1 MPPTATS
8 DRERCRNLLFMTRPA
23 LWPAWPFLPLMRRRP
38 GREEECGLLYDA
50 FSMSCKTGLSATV
63 YLVNLFC
70 VPSDENAL
78 LALPRETYDLPEEVY
93 DAHWRV
99 D

>member
-1 MPPTATS
+1 MPPSATAER
-8 DRERCRNLLFMTRPA
+8 DRARNLLFMTRPA

-38 GREEECGLLYDA
+38 GQEEECGLLYDA
-50 FSMSCKTGLSATV
+50 FNLSGKTGLSATV

-70 VPSDENAL
+70 IPSDEAEF
-78 LALPRETYDLPEEVY
+78 LALPKETFDSPEEVFG
-93 DAHWRV
+93 AGWRV